1 MSSLITE
8 EMAREYARCSLY
20 TEFIKQLQNS
30 ERNESDEFM
39 QSLRCSTIY
48 IPKPREVVEDFRQ
61 KATEEGLSQDWIDR
75 FMPKVQETPQE

>member
-30 ERNESDEFM
+30 ERNE
-39 QSLRCSTIY
+39 
-48 IPKPREVVEDFRQ
+48 
-61 KATEEGLSQDWIDR
+61 
-75 FMPKVQETPQE
+75 